1 LTIRQFENGSTEN
14 VKRPD
19 KEFFAMTE
27 TTTYSLIDGKKI
39 SADIKAEISAKVAE
53 RKNSNKKI
61 PHLAIILVGDDGA
74 SQTYVDHKVKACK
87 EVGFHYTMM
96 RFADTIAED
105 KLMKHIDQV
114 NKDQDV
120 DGFIVQLPLP
130 AHISVERVTEKIRS
144 DKDVDGFT
152 NHNFG
157 SIISKNPLLMPA
169 TPFGVMELLRRYN
182 IETEGKNC
190 VIVGASRLVGAPL
203 SMMLVEQG
211 RATVTICHKYTKDL
225 AAWTKQAD
233 ILVVAVGKPGLITAN
248 MVKEGAVVIDVGTT
262 RVEGP
267 QYKNGYSLK
276 GDVEFKEVAPKTS
289 FITPVPG
296 GVGPMTI
303 ASLLMNTLKACEN
316 LNP

>member
-1 LTIRQFENGSTEN
+1 
-14 VKRPD
+14 
-19 KEFFAMTE
+19 MTE
-27 TTTYSLIDGKKI
+27 ATTYTLIDGRKV
-39 SADIKAEISAKVAE
+39 SADIKKEISEKVAA
-53 RKNSNKKI
+53 RKLAGKKV

-114 NKDQDV
+114 NRDEDV

-130 AHISVERVTEKIRS
+130 LNISVERITEKIRP

-152 NHNFG
+152 NRNFG
-157 SIISKNPLLMPA
+157 SIVSKQPLLLPA
-169 TPFGVMELLRRYN
+169 TPYGVMELLKRYK

-190 VIVGASRLVGAPL
+190 VVIGASRLVGAPL
-203 SMMLVEQG
+203 SMMLVQEG
-211 RATVTICHKYTKDL
+211 RATVTVCHKYTKDI
-225 AAWTKQAD
+225 ANFTKQAD
-233 ILVVAVGKPGLITAN
+233 ILIVAVGKPGIVTAD

-267 QYKNGYSLK
+267 QYKNGFALK
-276 GDVEFKEVAPKTS
+276 GDVDFKPVAAKAS

-303 ASLLMNTLKACEN
+303 ASLLLNTLRATE
-316 LNP
+316 LRNP

>member
-1 LTIRQFENGSTEN
+1 MS
-14 VKRPD
+14 
-19 KEFFAMTE
+19 E
-27 TTTYSLIDGKKI
+27 TTYTLIDGRKI
-39 SADIKAEISAKVAE
+39 SAEIKAELVTKVAE
-53 RKNSNKKI
+53 RKKQGKKV

-74 SQTYVDHKVKACK
+74 SQTYVDHKVRSCK

-96 RFADTIAED
+96 RFADTISEE
-105 KLMKHIDQV
+105 KLMKHIDHV
-114 NKDQDV
+114 NNDDDV

-130 AHISVERVTEKIRS
+130 PHISVERITEKIRS

-169 TPFGVMELLRRYN
+169 TPFAVMELLRRYN
-182 IETEGKNC
+182 IRTEGKNC
-190 VIVGASRLVGAPL
+190 VVVGASRLVGAPL

-211 RATVTICHKYTKDL
+211 KATVTLCHKYTKDL
-225 AAWTKQAD
+225 PSIARLAD
-233 ILVVAVGKPGLITAN
+233 ILIVAVGKPGLITAP

-267 QYKNGYSLK
+267 QFKNGYSLK
-276 GDVEFKEVAPKTS
+276 GDVEFNDVAPKTS

-303 ASLLMNTLKACEN
+303 ASLLMNTMKATEN
-316 LNP
+316 LHP

>member
-1 LTIRQFENGSTEN
+1 M
-14 VKRPD
+14 KD
-19 KEFFAMTE
+19 
-27 TTTYSLIDGKKI
+27 TTTYTLIDGKKI
-39 SADIKAEISAKVAE
+39 ATDIKAEISVKVAE
-53 RKNSNKKI
+53 RKSLGKKI

-96 RFADTIAED
+96 RFADTISEE
-105 KLMKHIDQV
+105 KLMKHIDHV
-114 NKDQDV
+114 NDDEDV

-130 AHISVERVTEKIRS
+130 AHISVERITEKIRS

-211 RATVTICHKYTKDL
+211 RATVTICHKFTKDL
-225 AAWTKQAD
+225 ASWTKQAD
-233 ILVVAVGKPGLITAN
+233 ILVVAVGKPGLVTAD
-248 MVKEGAVVIDVGTT
+248 MVKHGAVVIDVGTT

-276 GDVEFKEVAPKTS
+276 GDVEFKEVAAKAS
-289 FITPVPG
+289 YITPVPG

-303 ASLLMNTLKACEN
+303 ASLLMNTLKAAEN

>member
-1 LTIRQFENGSTEN
+1 
-14 VKRPD
+14 
-19 KEFFAMTE
+19 MTAP
-27 TTTYSLIDGKKI
+27 TPYTLIDGRKV
-39 SADIKAEISAKVAE
+39 SSDIKLELAAKVAE
-53 RKNSNKKI
+53 RKKLGKKI

-96 RFADTIAED
+96 RFADTISED
-105 KLMKHIDQV
+105 KLMKHIDHV
-114 NKDQDV
+114 NDDEDV

-130 AHISVERVTEKIRS
+130 PHISVENITEKIRS

-169 TPFGVMELLRRYN
+169 TPFGVMELLRRYK

-190 VIVGASRLVGAPL
+190 VVVGASRLVGAPL

-225 AAWTKQAD
+225 ASITRQAD
-233 ILVVAVGKPGLITAN
+233 ILMVGVGKPGLITAG
-248 MVKEGAVVIDVGTT
+248 MVKEGAVVIDIGTT

-276 GDVEFKEVAPKTS
+276 GDVEFKEVAAKAS
-289 FITPVPG
+289 YITPVPG

-303 ASLLMNTLKACEN
+303 ASLLINTMRAAEN

>member
-1 LTIRQFENGSTEN
+1 
-14 VKRPD
+14 
-19 KEFFAMTE
+19 MTE
-27 TTTYSLIDGKKI
+27 TQAYTLIDGREI
-39 SADIKAEISAKVAE
+39 STDIKAEISAKVAE
-53 RKNSNKKI
+53 RKAQGKKI

-96 RFADTIAED
+96 RFADTISED

-114 NKDQDV
+114 NRDVDV

-130 AHISVERVTEKIRS
+130 PHITVERITEKIRS

-225 AAWTKQAD
+225 AAWTRQAD
-233 ILVVAVGKPGLITAN
+233 ILVVAVGKPGLIKAD

-289 FITPVPG
+289 YITPVPG